1 MLNHK
6 LKPIAIAVGA
16 AFAGSLASVALA
28 DAETDLF
35 AAEELERSYDLV
47 ADGHGNDGSCGD
59 GTCGDDDSKED
70 SGEDSGDSGGDNGGG
85 YNILAQ
91 ADDSDDEDG
100 DDEDGDDSDDGGDN
114 A

>member
-1 MLNHK
+1 MLNNK

-35 AAEELERSYDLV
+35 AADELDRSYDLV
-47 ADGHGNDGSCGD
+47 AEADGGGDGSCGD
-59 GTCGDDDSKED
+59 GSCGDKDD
-70 SGEDSGDSGGDNGGG
+70 DSGGDG
-85 YNILAQ
+85 
-91 ADDSDDEDG
+91 DS
-100 DDEDGDDSDDGGDN
+100 GDDSGGDGDSGDDSGGD

>member
-1 MLNHK
+1 MLNNK

-35 AAEELERSYDLV
+35 AADELDRSYDLV
-47 ADGHGNDGSCGD
+47 AQADDGGDGSCGD
-59 GTCGDDDSKED
+59 GSCGDKDD
-70 SGEDSGDSGGDNGGG
+70 DSGGD
-85 YNILAQ
+85 
-91 ADDSDDEDG
+91 S
-100 DDEDGDDSDDGGDN
+100 GDDSGDDSGGDSGDDSGGD

>member
-1 MLNHK
+1 MLNNK

-35 AAEELERSYDLV
+35 AADELDRSYDLV
-47 ADGHGNDGSCGD
+47 AQADDGGDGSCGD
-59 GTCGDDDSKED
+59 GSCGDKDD
-70 SGEDSGDSGGDNGGG
+70 DSGGD
-85 YNILAQ
+85 
-91 ADDSDDEDG
+91 S
-100 DDEDGDDSDDGGDN
+100 GDDSGGDSGDDSGGD